1 MIELQNISKTFRKGS
16 EEVHA
21 VEKIDLSIEPH
32 SIVALIGP
40 SGCGKSTLL
49 NMIAGLYPPSGGKIY
64 YDGELVTTVNT
75 HAGYMTQK
83 DNLLPWRNV
92 IDNVSLPLEINGVG
106 KEERYEKTRGMLA
119 QVGLDGFENKYSS
132 ELSGGMRKRACLAR
146 MLLYEP
152 QALLLDEPF
161 AALDAQL
168 RLAMHDLLLKL
179 WTEKRQTI
187 LLVTHDLVEAVTLA
201 DRVVVFSKRPATVTY
216 DEVVDIPRPRD
227 VREVRFTERFR
238 EIYNS
243 VWDHLKDQYDEG
255 RI

>member
-1 MIELQNISKTFRKGS
+1 
-16 EEVHA
+16 
-21 VEKIDLSIEPH
+21 
-32 SIVALIGP
+32 
-40 SGCGKSTLL
+40 
-49 NMIAGLYPPSGGKIY
+49 
-64 YDGELVTTVNT
+64 
-75 HAGYMTQK
+75 
-83 DNLLPWRNV
+83 
-92 IDNVSLPLEINGVG
+92 
-106 KEERYEKTRGMLA
+106 
-119 QVGLDGFENKYSS
+119 
-132 ELSGGMRKRACLAR
+132 MRKRACLAR

-201 DRVVVFSKRPATVTY
+201 DRIVVFSKRPATVTY

-227 VREVRFTERFR
+227 VREVRFTKKFR
-238 EIYNS
+238 DIYNS
-243 VWDHLKDQYDEG
+243 VWEHLKDQYDEE